1 MISGILDKADKKNHF
16 FIENKLENLEFFA
29 KETYG
34 RMSKEDIFA
43 INNGKTESRLIK
55 NNMLIIPSCVSD
67 MYEKLGGYGPLSE
80 QFQFTQKGIRTHV
93 NGEKR
98 MGGLWV
104 TDILGFCDEQS
115 QITFVQILY
124 KLSFFYD
131 DRFFPIA
138 CTGDWYYFFLVS
150 LDDQSFGAVFGLE
163 TYGANPLFDDD
174 FPQPKYLY
182 PNIDAFLED
191 LGPKK
196 SYEETA
202 LPEGVTPLMS

>member
-1 MISGILDKADKKNHF
+1 VIKKILDKEDKKNQF
-16 FIENKLENLEFFA
+16 FIGNNLENFESFA

-34 RMSKEDIFA
+34 RMSKEEVFA
-43 INNGKTESRLIK
+43 INNGKCESLLLK
-55 NNMLIIPSCVSD
+55 NNRLIIPSCVAD
-67 MYEKLGGYGPLSE
+67 MYNKLGGYGPLSE
-80 QFQFTQKGIRTHV
+80 QFQFTQNGLHTHL
-93 NGEKR
+93 NGVKR

-104 TDILGFCDEQS
+104 TDILGFCDERS
-115 QITFVQILY
+115 QMTFVQILY
-124 KLSFFYD
+124 KLSFFYE

-163 TYGANPLFDDD
+163 TYGANPLFDDN
-174 FPQPKYLY
+174 FPQPEYLY
-182 PNIDAFLED
+182 PNIDAFLAD
-191 LGPKK
+191 LGPEK